1 MDIENFVYYQ
11 KGGKVLSLGYEVDS
25 PLLNKNLPA
34 LDSSCKN
41 LAVPAGLFL
50 LKRTVKPK
58 SMASFKIEEVEDNPE
73 VMSEDMY
80 DSLLNLMNPKH
91 SKTKKPKKPIKL
103 KLKKQKTRRRRK
115 SSKRKTRTKK

>member
-91 SKTKKPKKPIKL
+91 SKTKKSKKPMKL

>member
-1 MDIENFVYYQ
+1 MDPENFVYYQ

-25 PLLNKNLPA
+25 PLLNKYLPA

-50 LKRTVKPK
+50 LKRTVKP
-58 SMASFKIEEVEDNPE
+58 SSTASFKIEEVEDNPE

-80 DSLLNLMNPKH
+80 DSLLNLMNPKP
-91 SKTKKPKKPIKL
+91 SKTKKPK
-103 KLKKQKTRRRRK
+103 LKKRKTRRRRK
-115 SSKRKTRTKK
+115 TSKRKTRSKK

>member
-1 MDIENFVYYQ
+1 MDPENFVYYQ

-50 LKRTVKPK
+50 LKRTVKP
-58 SMASFKIEEVEDNPE
+58 SSTASFKIEEVEDNAE

-91 SKTKKPKKPIKL
+91 SKTKTKKP
-103 KLKKQKTRRRRK
+103 KLKKRKTRRRRK
-115 SSKRKTRTKK
+115 TSKRKTRSKK